1 MSKELRVISIG
12 IRLVSQGIVVC
23 ETLETDTALFDFHV
37 VVIRPPS
44 FRGLQ
49 AAQSG
54 IYQRWHSAME
64 RKRNELVPFF
74 AQGGVLVV
82 FLDVPDFYSI
92 SKSTG
97 RGSITQTV
105 NNYEFVDDKMAYCL
119 QKGSGQQVE
128 YSDSTEP
135 FVSVLKKSSVAWTA
149 YLTRVPDSHLR
160 ALKFFAH
167 AGAAGNLGGKM
178 PYQEGHIIV
187 LPNVSKLDEESFL
200 NVCAE
205 YRFKRQGTTPPEW
218 ESKVVMPGLLEI
230 EAAIADVD
238 KQIAE
243 LQKARQRVQEQ
254 MEERASYRKLLYEK
268 GKVQLEPIV
277 LRALDDLEFGTSPSE
292 IIQGTQY
299 EIDGRT
305 TKGSIPGI
313 IETKGSK
320 NVIAQSEFSPFMTK
334 ILADSD
340 VSNIFSKG
348 ILVGNGLCE
357 TEPGSRLGDQVFSSH
372 VLQGAK
378 RHSVA
383 LINSVELYWLCCAL
397 FRADAVDKNAVRETI
412 LTTNGY
418 VDLKPFSGKSPF

>member
-1 MSKELRVISIG
+1 
-12 IRLVSQGIVVC
+12 
-23 ETLETDTALFDFHV
+23 
-37 VVIRPPS
+37 
-44 FRGLQ
+44 
-49 AAQSG
+49 
-54 IYQRWHSAME
+54 
-64 RKRNELVPFF
+64 
-74 AQGGVLVV
+74 
-82 FLDVPDFYSI
+82 
-92 SKSTG
+92 
-97 RGSITQTV
+97 
-105 NNYEFVDDKMAYCL
+105 
-119 QKGSGQQVE
+119 
-128 YSDSTEP
+128 
-135 FVSVLKKSSVAWTA
+135 
-149 YLTRVPDSHLR
+149 
-160 ALKFFAH
+160 
-167 AGAAGNLGGKM
+167 M

-187 LPNVSKLDEESFL
+187 LPNVLKLDEESFL

-268 GKVQLEPIV
+268 GKVQPEPIV

-320 NVIAQSEFSPFMTK
+320 NVIAQSEFSPFVTK

-357 TEPGSRLGDQVFSSH
+357 T
-372 VLQGAK
+372 
-378 RHSVA
+378 
-383 LINSVELYWLCCAL
+383 
-397 FRADAVDKNAVRETI
+397 
-412 LTTNGY
+412 
-418 VDLKPFSGKSPF
+418 